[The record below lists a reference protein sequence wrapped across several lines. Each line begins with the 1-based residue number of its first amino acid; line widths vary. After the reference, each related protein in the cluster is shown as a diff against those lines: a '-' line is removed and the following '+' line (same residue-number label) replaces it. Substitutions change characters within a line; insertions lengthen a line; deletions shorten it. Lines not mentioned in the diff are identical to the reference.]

1 MKNINSYILE
11 KLNINKIDLS
21 LERKYPKFTYNNIA
35 NKTLFLL
42 GYTTSVGEHDG
53 IGVTTRD
60 IEYVKEWISQNNI
73 TDVVGVINDSVFN
86 NVSFSNQRKNYYIFN
101 DELYNK
107 IDDEYLHSNID
118 VLNKRSFITLS
129 CTKNIISTDIF
140 SNSTIYVI
148 EKKYFDTIK

>member
-1 MKNINSYILE
+1 MATHIHIYSILN
-11 KLNINKIDLS
+11 LHHHLTI
-21 LERKYPKFTYNNIA
+21 
-35 NKTLFLL
+35 
-42 GYTTSVGEHDG
+42 
-53 IGVTTRD
+53 
-60 IEYVKEWISQNNI
+60 QNNI
-73 TDVVGVINDSVFN
+73 KDVVGVINDNVFN

-107 IDDEYLHSNID
+107 IDDEYLHSNIN

-140 SNSTIYVI
+140 NNSTIYVI